1 MNDSHLRTDVPHFY
15 FYPDAT
21 LDERRRTDRMI
32 GRARIL
38 LEIVVPFSTL
48 PEREGGQLAIS
59 EIITGQNGHQEL
71 MYHVI
76 TPLGAI
82 RPRSRISTYFSIAKE
97 KSRRLFRNLPLHH
110 RTSYE
115 SRSPGNGRYGEAV
128 VAGRW
133 IVAFSGLDEHDDESL
148 ILNLLIWEGLLS
160 PTEAFEIAERS
171 RNQQFIK
178 VYEFCMKQRLFLRP

>member
-1 MNDSHLRTDVPHFY
+1 MTDQHISRDVPHFY

-21 LDERRRTDRMI
+21 PEERRRTDRII

-38 LEIVVPFSTL
+38 LEIVIPYSTM

-59 EIITGQNGHQEL
+59 EIITGQNHHQEL

-76 TPLGAI
+76 TPIGAI
-82 RPRSRISTYFSIAKE
+82 RPRSRIATYFSVAKE
-97 KSRRLFRNLPLHH
+97 KSRRLFRNLPQNQ

-115 SRSPGNGRYGEAV
+115 SRSLGNGRYGGAV

-133 IVAFSGLDEHDDESL
+133 IFAFSGLDEHDDESL
-148 ILNLLIWEGLLS
+148 ILNLLIWEGLIR
-160 PTEAFEIAERS
+160 PAEAFEIAAQND
-171 RNQQFIK
+171 NQQFVK
-178 VYEFCMKQRLFLRP
+178 SYEFCMKQRLFLRP